1 MIAIKAHFDG
11 RVIVPD
17 EPVDFAPG
25 QALIVR
31 VEEALPAVAAGT
43 PDALP
48 PGVAGGSLLRFAGAI
63 EPEDLQ
69 LMKHA
74 IRDCERIDPDGW

>member
-17 EPVDFAPG
+17 EPVDLPAG

-31 VEEALPAVAAGT
+31 VEEAPPALGAGAAN
-43 PDALP
+43 ALP
-48 PGVAGGSLLRFAGAI
+48 PGVSGASLLRFAGAI
-63 EPEDLQ
+63 APEDLR
-69 LMKHA
+69 LMKQA
-74 IRDCERIDPDGW
+74 IRDCEQVDPDGW